1 MVIPMSELSGLQ
13 RYQMMEP
20 IGRGSQGQTFR
31 AVDRVNNCEVAIK
44 VLRLGDIE
52 GWKAFDLF
60 ERECSVLEDL
70 HYPGIPRFLD
80 RFAHEDQGEFF
91 LVMELIAGKPL
102 SKRLTDAST
111 LDEQELSDILWRG
124 LDILGYLHAR
134 HPPLIHR
141 DIKPSNLIR
150 RPDQTLVLIDFG
162 GVRARLEPDGGSTMI
177 GTFGYMAPEQLHGE
191 ATTATDIF
199 ALGATIA
206 ALAGGREADK
216 LPRKGLQ
223 IDLERIMAPSPLR
236 TILAGMLQPDP
247 SARFKTVA
255 EVRAAWVQARG
266 PTPQPQGQQA
276 SPPSSQLP
284 PSPAKSDALARTK
297 IPKGLVRLSQAP
309 KPFSLVIWMFTAL
322 ATGVLTVVEVAFLP
336 LIFMVVRQLSSSR
349 ERDRVKRDRKEA
361 IAGVRKTRKRIQ
373 FVAERTHPLR
383 DERRRGE

>member
-1 MVIPMSELSGLQ
+1 MPELSGLQ

-31 AVDRVNNCEVAIK
+31 AIDRVNNCEVAIK
-44 VLRLGDIE
+44 VLRLGDME

-60 ERECSVLEDL
+60 ERECAVLEDL

-91 LVMELIAGKPL
+91 LVMELIPGKPL
-102 SKRLTDAST
+102 SERLTNASSIA
-111 LDEQELSDILWRG
+111 EQELADILWRG

-191 ATTATDIF
+191 ATPATDIF

-206 ALAGGREADK
+206 ALAAGREADK

-223 IDLERIMAPSPLR
+223 IDLDRIMAPSPLR

-247 SARFKTVA
+247 STRFQSVA
-255 EVRAAWVQARG
+255 QVREAWMEARG
-266 PTPQPQGQQA
+266 SAAQGPPTSQPLPGAPPPPPTP
-276 SPPSSQLP
+276 PPSQ
-284 PSPAKSDALARTK
+284 ALARIK
-297 IPKGLVRLSQAP
+297 IPKSLVQLSQVP
-309 KPFSLVIWMFTAL
+309 KPFSLLVWVFTAFT
-322 ATGVLTVVEVAFLP
+322 TGLLTVVEVAFLP
-336 LIFMVVRQLSSSR
+336 LIFTLVRQLSSRR
-349 ERDRVKRDRKEA
+349 ERPKVTEDRKKA
-361 IAGVRKTRKRIQ
+361 IAGVRQTRKRMQ

-383 DERRRGE
+383 DERRGD